1 MTDRRMKEVNKDERD
16 GGSRESQDK
25 RKEEHSIERK
35 SLRRMEDD
43 KTENEGS
50 K

>member
-1 MTDRRMKEVNKDERD
+1 MKEVNKEERD
-16 GGSRESQDK
+16 GGSRERQDK
-25 RKEEHSIERK
+25 RKEGHNIERK
-35 SLRRMEDD
+35 SLRRVEDD